1 MLNRSLLL
9 HPSSQEI
16 PPEEGQRRN
25 LPPGPAGR
33 VPTSRQRARGQRAP
47 GGRHAQPR
55 EPRATRHTCHSS
67 CRAPAQ
73 EGGERGQPREER
85 RGSRETRADPAPPG
99 TGAARPRRSRL
110 PAGSPQR
117 RVPPCCSGCGGRQG
131 VPATPARPPA
141 LPPTPP
147 PPRPAR
153 PCPPRPRHP
162 LLTFSCA
169 RLSRFWTFLAKMPVL
184 MSAMAAGPRRLRGAE
199 LAARRSGRR
208 SGRRRRS
215 GRGGAGEA
223 AGSRRAPEG
232 VREGRGGGDPLK
244 ATERR
249 RDAPGRAV
257 TRVAS

>member
-1 MLNRSLLL
+1 MLNRSFLL

-33 VPTSRQRARGQRAP
+33 VPTSRLRARGQRAP
-47 GGRHAQPR
+47 GGRCAQLR
-55 EPRATRHTCHSS
+55 EPRATRRTCHSS

-73 EGGERGQPREER
+73 EGGERGQPRGER
-85 RGSRETRADPAPPG
+85 RGSRETRANPAPPG

-117 RVPPCCSGCGGRQG
+117 RVPPCCSGCGGGQV

-141 LPPTPP
+141 LPHIPP

-199 LAARRSGRR
+199 RAARRSGK
-208 SGRRRRS
+208 
-215 GRGGAGEA
+215 GGAGEA
-223 AGSRRAPEG
+223 ARSRRAPGG

-249 RDAPGRAV
+249 RDAPGRSV